1 MRFVMTIHN
10 RPLPLATPVQHLR
23 HLVVI
28 RTLVLICLYLG
39 TALSIGFTSALLP
52 YAAILLILMILSA
65 INLLTFFRLRRELPV
80 TDVEFFTQLLI
91 DIIGLSL
98 LFFCSGGANNPFV
111 FYFLVPVCISAAT
124 LPWSYTW
131 AITLLCIASYS
142 ALLFFHIPLP
152 ALSPHNHHQVNTQSI
167 NLHILGMW
175 VNFFISA
182 VLITYFVV
190 RMARDLRH
198 QDQLLNQRREDELRD
213 DQLMAVATLAAG
225 TAHELGTP
233 LSTMK
238 VLLNELRNEHQE
250 NTALQ
255 QDFQLLAAQ
264 VEQCT
269 LTLRQLVDKAEQ
281 TKDGNFSEQVISDF
295 CNNIIDRWQVMR
307 PQVTFRIKLEADSKK
322 TRHAFHPT
330 IAQSIINLLNNSADA
345 NPDSIAIR
353 IQWNTTEM
361 TWQIEDNGPGVPL
374 ELSNQLGKAFVT
386 TKGHGLGLGLFL
398 THATLNRYGGQ
409 VRLYNRKPQGTLT
422 ELTLPLS
429 SPTYITGSAA

>member
-1 MRFVMTIHN
+1 MSVHH

-28 RTLVLICLYLG
+28 RTLVLTCLYVG
-39 TALSIGFTSALLP
+39 TALSFWFTNTPLP
-52 YAAILLILMILSA
+52 YAAILLILVILSA
-65 INLLTFFRLRRELPV
+65 INLLTFFRLKRELPV
-80 TDVEFFTQLLI
+80 TDIEFFTQLLI

-111 FYFLVPVCISAAT
+111 FYFLVPICISAAT

-142 ALLFFHIPLP
+142 TLLFFHIPLP
-152 ALSPHNHHQVNTQSI
+152 ALSPHNHHHVNTQAI

-238 VLLNELRNEHQE
+238 VLLNELRSEYEE
-250 NTALQ
+250 NIALQ
-255 QDFQLLAAQ
+255 QDLQLLTAQ
-264 VEQCT
+264 VDQCT

-281 TKDGNFSEQVISDF
+281 TKDGNFSEQDISVF
-295 CNNIIDRWQVMR
+295 CKSIIDRWQVMR
-307 PQVTFRIKLEADSKK
+307 PEVTFHIELAADSQK

-345 NPDSIAIR
+345 NPEGIAIR
-353 IQWNTTEM
+353 IQWNTSEM
-361 TWQIEDNGPGVPL
+361 IWQIEDNGPGVPL

-398 THATLNRYGGQ
+398 THATINRYGGQ

-429 SPTYITGSAA
+429 SPTYLTGTAE